1 MKKQRKSILV
11 LAVMAF
17 FMSTTLSLPGLVGAQ
32 KKGRPTAATSPTKH
46 SLNEIYNE
54 LQALKK
60 LIKIA
65 HGKRFL
71 DMKNGTVLDMNT
83 GLIWIKDASCFGSLN
98 WQAATQATA
107 TLADGA
113 HKLTDGSVAGDWRL
127 PTKEELKAFSDQN
140 YKNPALCNTKG
151 DGKWSEGDAF
161 QDVQSHG
168 YWSSSQCERHS
179 IHAYLVLM
187 THGTVYHGNKS
198 FEYYVW
204 PVRSA
209 N

>member
-1 MKKQRKSILV
+1 MKKRQKSIMV

-17 FMSTTLSLPGLVGAQ
+17 FMSTALSLPGLIGAQ
-32 KKGRPTAATSPTKH
+32 KKEPTAATSPTKH
-46 SLNEIYNE
+46 SLDEIYNE
-54 LQALKK
+54 LQTLKK

-83 GLIWIKDASCFGSLN
+83 GLIWLKDASCFGSLN
-98 WQAATQATA
+98 WQEATRATA

-127 PTKEELKAFSDQN
+127 PTKEELKAFIDQD

-151 DGKWSEGDAF
+151 DDKWSEGDVF
-161 QDVQSHG
+161 HDVQSHG
-168 YWSSSQCERHS
+168 YWCSSECERHPD
-179 IHAYLVLM
+179 HAWLVLM

-198 FEYYVW
+198 FKYYVW